1 MRKTKKVHIKHEYE
15 FELDLAP
22 LLAVMVKLVPV
33 LLVSSAFVQLMTI
46 ETQLPQVV
54 QQAIEK
60 QDKDLKATHITLEV
74 KDKAGVKIIVKKS
87 GQQEAVEIVPKTTEG
102 DYDFARLQERLRE
115 VKKQNPEVF
124 KIDLSPDANVSY
136 KDIVRVMDEARRSRD
151 NNTKF
156 PIIDTKTNKEVQ
168 TDYMFPEITFANT
181 MEG

>member
-1 MRKTKKVHIKHEYE
+1 MRRAKKININHNYE
-15 FELDLAP
+15 FDLDLAP

-33 LLVSSAFVQLMTI
+33 LLISSAFAQMATI

-60 QDKDLKATHITLEV
+60 NDKDDKATKITLEV
-74 KDKAGVKIIVKKS
+74 KDKEGVKIVVLKDGKES
-87 GQQEAVEIVPKTTEG
+87 VEVVPKLANGT
-102 DYDFARLQERLRE
+102 YDFAALHLRLRD

-124 KIDLSPDANVSY
+124 KVDLSPDAEVPY

-151 NNTKF
+151 LTVKF
-156 PIIDTKTNKEVQ
+156 PIFDKTKNQESQ

>member
-1 MRKTKKVHIKHEYE
+1 MRKTKKVKISHEYE

-33 LLVSSAFVQLMTI
+33 LLISSAFVQLMTI

-60 QDKDLKATHITLEV
+60 NEKDVKATHITLEV
-74 KDKAGVKIIVKKS
+74 KEKEGVKIIVKKEGKES
-87 GQQEAVEIVPKTTEG
+87 SEIVAKTSDG
-102 DYDFARLQERLRE
+102 KFDFVHLQERLRE

-124 KIDLSPDANVSY
+124 KIDLSPEANVSY
-136 KDIVRVMDEARRSRD
+136 DDIVKVMDECRRSRD
-151 NNTKF
+151 TNTRF
-156 PIIDTKTNKEVQ
+156 PIFDKTTNKETS
-168 TDYMFPEITFANT
+168 TDYMFPEVTFANT

>member
-1 MRKTKKVHIKHEYE
+1 MRRIKKQKINHEYE

-33 LLVSSAFVQLMTI
+33 LLVSSAFVQMMTI

-60 QDKDLKATHITLEV
+60 QNKDEKATHITLEV
-74 KDKAGVKIIVKKS
+74 KAKEGVKIIVKKP
-87 GQQEAVEIVPKTTEG
+87 GKADEVEVVPKTADG
-102 DYDFARLQERLRE
+102 NYDFARLQERLRE
-115 VKKQNPEVF
+115 VKKKHPEVF
-124 KIDLSPDANVSY
+124 KIDLSPDASVSY
-136 KDIVRVMDEARRSRD
+136 KDIVHVMDEARRSRD

-156 PIIDTKTNKEVQ
+156 PVIDQKTNKETQ
-168 TDYMFPEITFANT
+168 TDYMFPEVTFANT

>member
-1 MRKTKKVHIKHEYE
+1 MRRAKKIHIKHEYE

-33 LLVSSAFVQLMTI
+33 LLVSSAFVQMMTI

-60 QDKDLKATHITLEV
+60 QDKDEKATHITLEV
-74 KDKAGVKIIVKKS
+74 KDKDGVKIIVKKS
-87 GQQEAVEIVPKTTEG
+87 GAQDAVEIVPKTADG
-102 DYDFARLQERLRE
+102 HYDYARLQVRLRE

-136 KDIVRVMDEARRSRD
+136 NDIVRVMDEARRSRD
-151 NNTKF
+151 SGTRF
-156 PIIDTKTNKEVQ
+156 PIVDPKTNKETS
-168 TDYMFPEITFANT
+168 TDYMFPEVNFANT

>member
-1 MRKTKKVHIKHEYE
+1 MRRGKKVKISHEYE

-33 LLVSSAFVQLMTI
+33 LLLSSAFVQMVTI

-60 QDKDLKATHITLEV
+60 NEKDEKATHITLEV
-74 KDKAGVKIIVKKS
+74 KEKDGVKIVVKKNDGKES
-87 GQQEAVEIVPKTTEG
+87 SEIVPKKSDGTY
-102 DYDFARLQERLRE
+102 DYARLHERL
-115 VKKQNPEVF
+115 VSIKQQNPEIF
-124 KIDLSPDANVSY
+124 KVDLNPDGNVPY
-136 KDIVRVMDEARRSRD
+136 EEIVRVMDEARRSRD
-151 NNTKF
+151 AKIRF
-156 PIIDTKTNKEVQ
+156 PLFDKKTNKETQ

>member
-1 MRKTKKVHIKHEYE
+1 MKRMKKVKIDHNYE

-60 QDKDLKATHITLEV
+60 NEKDLKATHITLEV
-74 KDKAGVKIIVKKS
+74 KEKDGVKIVVNKDGKDS
-87 GQQEAVEIVPKTTEG
+87 VEMVPKKADGT
-102 DYDFARLQERLRE
+102 YDFARLQERLRD
-115 VKKQNPEVF
+115 VKMHNPEVF
-124 KIDLSPDANVSY
+124 KIDLSPDAGVSY
-136 KDIVRVMDEARRSRD
+136 NDIVHVMDEARRSRD
-151 NNTKF
+151 SNVKF
-156 PIIDTKTNKEVQ
+156 PVFDKATNQETK
-168 TDYMFPEITFANT
+168 TDYMFPEVTFANT

>member
-1 MRKTKKVHIKHEYE
+1 MRRSKKIKISHEYE

-33 LLVSSAFVQLMTI
+33 LLISSAFVQLMTI

-60 QDKDLKATHITLEV
+60 NDKDIKATHITLEV
-74 KDKAGVKIIVKKS
+74 KTKDGVKIIVKKDGKEYS
-87 GQQEAVEIVPKTTEG
+87 EIVANTADGKF
-102 DYDFARLQERLRE
+102 DFKHLQERLRE

-124 KIDLSPDANVSY
+124 KIDLSPDANISY
-136 KDIVRVMDEARRSRD
+136 NDIVKVMDECRRSRD
-151 NNTKF
+151 SNTKF
-156 PIIDTKTNKEVQ
+156 PLFDKATNKETS
-168 TDYMFPEITFANT
+168 TDYMFPEVTFANT

>member
-1 MRKTKKVHIKHEYE
+1 MRRMKKIHINHNYE

-60 QDKDLKATHITLEV
+60 NEKDEKATKITLEV
-74 KDKAGVKIIVKKS
+74 KETEGVKIVVLKDGKS
-87 GQQEAVEIVPKTTEG
+87 SVEVVPKKADG
-102 DYDFARLQERLRE
+102 KYDFAALQVRLRE

-124 KIDLSPDANVSY
+124 KVDLSPDANVSY
-136 KDIVRVMDEARRSRD
+136 NDIVHVMDEARRSRD
-151 NNTKF
+151 ANVRF
-156 PIIDTKTNKEVQ
+156 PVVDKTTNKETQ

>member
-1 MRKTKKVHIKHEYE
+1 MRRIKKIRISHEYE

-33 LLVSSAFVQLMTI
+33 LLISSAFVQLMTI

-60 QDKDLKATHITLEV
+60 NDKDLKATHITLEV
-74 KDKAGVKIIVKKS
+74 KEKVGVKIIVKKAGKES
-87 GQQEAVEIVPKTTEG
+87 SEMVAKTAG
-102 DYDFARLQERLRE
+102 GKIDFARLQERLRE

-124 KIDLSPDANVSY
+124 KIDLSPDANISY
-136 KDIVRVMDEARRSRD
+136 DDIVRVMDECRRSRD
-151 NNTKF
+151 ANTKF
-156 PIIDTKTNKEVQ
+156 PLFDKTTNKETS
-168 TDYMFPEITFANT
+168 TDYMFPEVTFANT